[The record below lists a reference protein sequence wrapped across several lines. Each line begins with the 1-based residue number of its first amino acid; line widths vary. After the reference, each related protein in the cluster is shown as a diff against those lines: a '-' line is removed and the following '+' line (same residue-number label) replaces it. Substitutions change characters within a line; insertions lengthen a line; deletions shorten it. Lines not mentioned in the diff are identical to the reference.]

1 MNPKQRRGVVFLILA
16 GLGAAA
22 IFFMV
27 ASYVASVQA
36 AVGDYAPVLRL
47 RTDISPYK
55 PVTGDLVEEVKVPRR
70 WLPATAVNTKAEL
83 RGLVASTALKRGSY
97 LEQDMLTPP
106 PALNPGQ
113 REIAILVD
121 AETGVAGK
129 IRSGGLVD
137 IYATFEGSKGVPAAS
152 KIVVRQAR
160 IIDVGAVE
168 RITGEDKGQTSF
180 EANQV
185 VPVTFA
191 LTVPESLA
199 LTYAESFATKVR
211 LALIGGGDNTNP
223 NVPNV
228 YTGGATVVQAPSRG
242 IGGAG
247 QSTPTPPNG
256 NGYGG
261 G

>member
-22 IFFMV
+22 IFVMV
-27 ASYVASVQA
+27 ASYVSSVQA
-36 AVGDYAPVLRL
+36 AVGSYETVLRL
-47 RTDISPYK
+47 RTDIAPYK
-55 PVTGDLVEEVKVPRR
+55 PVTADLVDEVKVPRR
-70 WLPATAVNTKAEL
+70 WLPSTALNSRAEL
-83 RGLVASTALKRGSY
+83 RGLVASTALRRGSY

-137 IYATFEGSKGVPAAS
+137 IYATFEGGKGVPAAS

-168 RITGEDKGQTSF
+168 RITGQDEKDTF
-180 EANQV
+180 RADQV

-211 LALIGGGDNTNP
+211 LALIGGGDNSNP

-247 QSTPTPPNG
+247 QATPTPNG

>member
-47 RTDISPYK
+47 RTDIPPYK
-55 PVTGDLVEEVKVPRR
+55 AVTADLVDEVKVPRR
-70 WLPATAVNTKAEL
+70 WLPSTAVNTKAEL

-137 IYATFEGSKGVPAAS
+137 IYATFEGGKGVPAAS

-168 RITGEDKGQTSF
+168 RITGQDEKDNFQ
-180 EANQV
+180 ADQV

-228 YTGGATVVQAPSRG
+228 YTGGATVVQSPSRG
-242 IGGAG
+242 IGGSG
-247 QSTPTPPNG
+247 QATPSPNG